1 MFGHYLVTLYRSLT
15 RHRLY
20 AALNVLGLAVG
31 IAVFLVLWLDVKF
44 ETGFERFVPDADQI
58 YELRSQWHVQG
69 APTDDSSSTMGGL
82 IEELRGDYP
91 DLVGT
96 RMWDRGATLRQG
108 SDLQAE
114 DVSAVDPDFFQV
126 FDLPLAEGDRAS
138 ALRAPDSLVLTR
150 SKARQY
156 FGGADPL
163 GRRLVGSLD
172 GAPHTF
178 RVTGVLADPPK
189 TSDLKLD
196 FLAPITPQ
204 LIAGADSWR
213 HWGSEH
219 LGTYLRFA
227 SPSAAQA
234 TEADLPRFID
244 RHAGTDISTPPA
256 PHDQFSLKLRPL
268 RTLHV
273 VDTKVGPVVG
283 ALSAVGVLTLLLA
296 AVNYVNLATARA
308 GLRAR
313 EVAVR
318 KVMGAT
324 PSALFGQFMAESVV
338 TAALATLIGLALCE
352 LALPLVNAAGG
363 LALHLDY
370 LSPDG
375 PLPPVLVA
383 MAAVGVGAGLYP
395 AAVLSGYRAAQV
407 LASVRAPGGGRAGGR
422 VREVLVIGQFAIA
435 IAFAVA
441 TGVIFVQMRY
451 LRSADV
457 GFRRD
462 GLIAVSS
469 FDDAE
474 VTAAERASLL
484 EAWKAVP
491 GVASDTSADI
501 APADDNN
508 TNATNFNR
516 PGLPGE
522 GPSVNWVSVHPG
534 FFDTYGVKML
544 EGRALDVAHGG
555 DDAPAPFPTDRPPPR
570 GEARP
575 VRNVVMN
582 EGAVRSLDF
591 ADARRA
597 IGQTVL
603 EGVRAGGYA
612 HLNVVG
618 VVHDIRFRSPHQP
631 VPATI
636 YFLQSRDF
644 SDQIAVVRYTGAS
657 SQDMLARLRRTWIG
671 IVPDTPFRAHTSQD
685 DLARYYRPD
694 DQHGRLFT
702 LGAVLAVAIGCVGLY
717 GLASFNTAR
726 RVKEI
731 GIRKTLGASTGDVL
745 RLLVGQLLRPVVI
758 ANLVAW
764 PLAWVVM
771 RGWLDGFDQRIALNP
786 LYFVGA
792 SALMLAVAL
801 LTVIGQALS
810 VARAEPAKALRH
822 E

>member
-1 MFGHYLVTLYRSLT
+1 MLGHYLVTLYRSLT

-20 AALNVLGLAVG
+20 AALNVLGLSVG

-44 ETGFERFVPDADQI
+44 ETGFERFIPDADQV
-58 YELRSQWHVQG
+58 YEIRSQWHFPG
-69 APTDDSSSTMGGL
+69 APRDDSGTTMGGL
-82 IEELRGDYP
+82 LEELRGDYP

-96 RMWDRGATLRQG
+96 RIWNRGATIRKG
-108 SDLQAE
+108 SDLNSEQI
-114 DVSAVDPDFFQV
+114 SAVDPGFFKV
-126 FDLPLAEGDRAS
+126 FDLPLAEGDRAT
-138 ALRAPDSLVLTR
+138 ALLAPDSLILTR
-150 SKARQY
+150 SKAHQY
-156 FGGADPL
+156 FGDQDPL
-163 GRRLVGSLD
+163 GRRLVGTLD

-178 RVTGVLADPPK
+178 RVTGVLPDPPK
-189 TSDLKLD
+189 TSDLNLD
-196 FLAPITPQ
+196 LLAPITPR
-204 LIAGADSWR
+204 LIADADSWR

-219 LGTYLRFA
+219 LNTYLRFA
-227 SPSAAQA
+227 SPGAAHA
-234 TEADLPRFID
+234 LETDFGRFID

-256 PHDQFSLKLRPL
+256 AHEQYSFRLRPL
-268 RTLHV
+268 RTLHM
-273 VDTKVGPVVG
+273 VDSRAGPVVA

-324 PSALFGQFMAESVV
+324 PGALFGQFMAESVV
-338 TAALATLIGLALCE
+338 TSALATLIGLALCE

-375 PLPPVLVA
+375 PLPPVLIA

-407 LASVRAPGGGRAGGR
+407 LASARAPGGGRAGGR

-462 GLIAVSS
+462 GLIVVSS

-474 VTAAERASLL
+474 VTPAERASLL

-491 GVASDTSADI
+491 GVTSDTAANI
-501 APADDNN
+501 APADEDH
-508 TNATNFNR
+508 TNATNFKR
-516 PGLPGE
+516 LGQLGE
-522 GPSVNWVSVHPG
+522 GPSVNWVDVMPG
-534 FFDTYGVKML
+534 FFGAYGARML
-544 EGRALDVAHGG
+544 DGRALDVSHGG
-555 DDAPAPFPTDRPPPR
+555 DDAPAHFPPDRPASR

-575 VRNVVMN
+575 VRNVVLN
-582 EGAVRSLDF
+582 EGAVRSLGF
-591 ADARRA
+591 GDARHA

-603 EGVRAGGYA
+603 EGVAAGGYA
-612 HLNVVG
+612 RLNVVG

-636 YFLQSRDF
+636 YFLDSHDF
-644 SDQIAVVRYTGAS
+644 SDQAAVVRYAGVS
-657 SQDMLARLRRTWIG
+657 SQDMLARLRRSWIT

-685 DLARYYRPD
+685 DLARYYKPD

-702 LGAVLAVAIGCVGLY
+702 LGAVLAVVIGCVGLY

-731 GIRKTLGASTGDVL
+731 GIRKTLGASTADVL

-758 ANLVAW
+758 ANLFAW
-764 PLAWVVM
+764 PLAYLAM
-771 RGWLDGFDQRIALNP
+771 RAWLNGFDQRIGLSP
-786 LYFVGA
+786 VYFLAA

-801 LTVIGQALS
+801 ATVIGQALL